1 MKKILVALTFLSL
14 LFCGSQAYALDTGNA
29 VVTNDTIGSDSGIKA
44 PDFVTNAQGDIV
56 NTPEYKAVLTIIN
69 EIKNLSNQT
78 QGNNAIPITEETY
91 QKYNLLYQVA
101 ISKLSNAGYDKTKT
115 ASAITTLNNAY
126 NSAILTKAGTID
138 SSNDYQEALAKE
150 AGAINA
156 KDMSALSAYTSYM
169 YIEDKGFFGAKE
181 AFPKIINWVV
191 QLIFAGSKLM
201 FLLDSLILSAVSN
214 IDIFQYLDD
223 FVSKMQAILQAL
235 LLPVIFPMAMVF
247 VGISAFKDLSEGK
260 PFGKKILGVIL
271 RIVVAGVFSY
281 QFQAE
286 VVHIKGHMLLLA
298 LFM

>member
-1 MKKILVALTFLSL
+1 
-14 LFCGSQAYALDTGNA
+14 
-29 VVTNDTIGSDSGIKA
+29 
-44 PDFVTNAQGDIV
+44 
-56 NTPEYKAVLTIIN
+56 
-69 EIKNLSNQT
+69 
-78 QGNNAIPITEETY
+78 
-91 QKYNLLYQVA
+91 
-101 ISKLSNAGYDKTKT
+101 
-115 ASAITTLNNAY
+115 
-126 NSAILTKAGTID
+126 
-138 SSNDYQEALAKE
+138 
-150 AGAINA
+150 
-156 KDMSALSAYTSYM
+156 
-169 YIEDKGFFGAKE
+169 
-181 AFPKIINWVV
+181 
-191 QLIFAGSKLM
+191 M

-286 VVHIKGHMLLLA
+286 VVHIKGHMSLLA

>member
-44 PDFVTNAQGDIV
+44 PEFVTNAQGDIV

-91 QKYNLLYQVA
+91 QKYNLLYQGA

-138 SSNDYQEALAKE
+138 SSNEDIAMRNGIVRDEIGQAEALSEDLVKSNRGE
-150 AGAINA
+150 TII
-156 KDMSALSAYTSYM
+156 SYL
-169 YIEDKGFFGAKE
+169 
-181 AFPKIINWVV
+181 
-191 QLIFAGSKLM
+191 QSM
-201 FLLDSLILSAVSN
+201 FV
-214 IDIFQYLDD
+214 YDD
-223 FVSKMQAILQAL
+223 DYDRLQE
-235 LLPVIFPMAMVF
+235 
-247 VGISAFKDLSEGK
+247 K
-260 PFGKKILGVIL
+260 
-271 RIVVAGVFSY
+271 
-281 QFQAE
+281 
-286 VVHIKGHMLLLA
+286 
-298 LFM
+298 